1 MGQNSDPLNFMFES
15 EKLRL
20 RFRND
25 VGAGRD
31 VRWRRLG
38 ETNNYRVTG
47 NTPRKPPTSKGH
59 RETGRQ
65 ADIQVDRQVDRQITA
80 VELFPEI
87 KQYWLIL

>member
-1 MGQNSDPLNFMFES
+1 M
-15 EKLRL
+15 

-25 VGAGRD
+25 VRAGRD
-31 VRWRRLG
+31 VRWRHLG

-47 NTPRKPPTSKGH
+47 NTPSKHPTSKGH

-65 ADIQVDRQVDRQITA
+65 ADRQIDRQITA

-87 KQYWLIL
+87 KQYWLRNGTCENNADIYTYIKYTL